1 MKILM
6 QFPNKYLLCVLPS
19 LSILSS

>member
-6 QFPNKYLLCVLPS
+6 QFPNKYLSCVLPS